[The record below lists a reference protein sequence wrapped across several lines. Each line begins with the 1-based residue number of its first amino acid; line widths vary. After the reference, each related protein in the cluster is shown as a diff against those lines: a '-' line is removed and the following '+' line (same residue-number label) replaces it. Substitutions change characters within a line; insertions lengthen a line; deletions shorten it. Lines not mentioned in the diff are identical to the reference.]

1 MLTSYK
7 EVLSPRRNIM
17 AKGTVYRRS
26 KLSVI
31 PLGSPGAPE
40 ERFTKKEKNDQSWAH
55 YSKEEA

>member
-1 MLTSYK
+1 MLRFYK
-7 EVLSPRRNIM
+7 ELSSPRRNIM